1 MNEPVVYLHGELVP
15 ASAAHLKI
23 YDAGVVLGATVTEM
37 IRTFGREMYRLDDHL
52 ARLARS
58 LKYVR
63 FDIGQSM
70 EELSA
75 RIDEL
80 VRHNAALLPHPADE
94 LGVVV
99 FVTAGEYP
107 TYAGSAGAT
116 GDNRPTVCCHS
127 FPLPWELWAGSLDSG
142 VHVVTPS
149 IRHVPPQCYDPKMKY
164 RSRMHYYLAD
174 QEAKVADPGA
184 IALLLDLDGNVTETG
199 GANFLIVQNGTIV
212 SPTNRNT
219 LPGISRQTVIE
230 LASEL
235 GIPFVERDF
244 QVFDVVSADEAF
256 TATTPYCLM
265 PVTRING
272 LPIADGKPGPVLS
285 RLLEAWGQ
293 RVGVD
298 IYQQIRDGAVRR
310 QAAAAELRAAGN

>member
-1 MNEPVVYLHGELVP
+1 MTEPHVFLNGQHIP

-37 IRTFGREMYRLDDHL
+37 VRTFGRSMYRLDDHL
-52 ARLARS
+52 ARLERS

-63 FDIGQSM
+63 FDIGQTM
-70 EELSA
+70 
-75 RIDEL
+75 DEL
-80 VRHNAALLPHPADE
+80 AREVTALVEHNAGLLPHPDDE
-94 LGVVV
+94 LGLVV

-107 TYAGSAGAT
+107 TYAGSAGAS
-116 GDNRPTVCCHS
+116 GDNRPTVCAHT
-127 FPLPWELWAGSLDSG
+127 FPLPWELWAGKLDCG
-142 VHVVTPS
+142 QHVVTPS
-149 IRHVPPQCYDPKMKY
+149 IRHVPPQCFDPKMKY

-199 GANFLIVQNGTIV
+199 GANFLMVQNGTIV
-212 SPTNRNT
+212 SPTLRNT

-230 LASEL
+230 LAAEL

-244 QVFDVVSADEAF
+244 QVFDVISADEAF

-272 LPIADGKPGPVLS
+272 LPIGDGQPGPVL
-285 RLLEAWGQ
+285 RQLLEAWDA
-293 RVGVD
+293 RVGLNV
-298 IYQQIRDGAVRR
+298 YEQIRAGAIRR
-310 QAAAAELRAAGN
+310 QEAALAGAAS